1 MFSVLMKLEIY
12 VFMAFKQYK
21 IKKILDMLQEN
32 KDFFAEMN

>member
-1 MFSVLMKLEIY
+1 MFSVLIELEIDLIIG
-12 VFMAFKQYK
+12 FKHYK